1 MSAHYLN
8 LLFTDGARA
17 AQTTA
22 GSRKAYARADG
33 APDEPD
39 PLGPRELEFI
49 AGRDTLYMA
58 TMGKDGWPY
67 LQHRGGPPGFVKALS
82 DRRLGFADFRG
93 NRQFISLGNL
103 ALDGRVSLFFM
114 DYVNRARLK
123 LIGRMRPVSLT
134 DAPDLGAALIDEDYG
149 AVVERGLV
157 VEVEAFDW
165 NCPQHITP
173 RYTLAELAPTLDG
186 LKRRITELE
195 RRLAETGVSTA
206 PAA

>member
-8 LLFTDGARA
+8 LLFTEGARA

-49 AGRDTLYMA
+49 AGRDMLYMA
-58 TMGKDGWPY
+58 TAGKDGWPY

-114 DYVNRARLK
+114 DYVNRVRLK

-186 LKRRITELE
+186 LKRRIAELE

>member
-8 LLFTDGARA
+8 LLFTEGARA
-17 AQTTA
+17 AQTAA
-22 GSRKAYARADG
+22 GSRKAYARADD
-33 APDEPD
+33 APDQPD
-39 PLGPRELEFI
+39 VLGMRELEFI
-49 AGRDTLYMA
+49 AARDTLYMA
-58 TMGKDGWPY
+58 TVGKDGWPY

-82 DRRLGFADFRG
+82 GCRLGFADFRG

-123 LIGRMRPVSLT
+123 LIGRMRAVSLA
-134 DAPDLGAALIDEDYG
+134 DAPELQVALVDEDYG

-157 VEVEAFDW
+157 IDVEAFDW

-173 RYTLAELAPTLDG
+173 RYTLAELEPALDT
-186 LKRRITELE
+186 LKRRIAELE
-195 RRLAETGVSTA
+195 RQLAESGTSITSNA
-206 PAA
+206 

>member
-17 AQTTA
+17 AQTAA
-22 GSRKAYARADG
+22 GSRKAYARADD
-33 APDEPD
+33 APDQPD
-39 PLGPRELEFI
+39 VLGPRELEFI
-49 AGRDTLYMA
+49 AARDSLYMA
-58 TMGKDGWPY
+58 TLGKDGWPY
-67 LQHRGGPPGFVKALS
+67 LQHRGGPPGFVKTLS
-82 DRRLGFADFRG
+82 DRHLGFADFRG

-103 ALDGRVSLFFM
+103 APDGRVSLFFM

-123 LIGRMRPVSLT
+123 LLGRMRAVSLA
-134 DAPDLGAALIDEDYG
+134 DAPGLQAALVDEDYG

-173 RYTLAELAPTLDG
+173 RYTLAELEPALDT
-186 LKRRITELE
+186 LKRRIAELE
-195 RRLAETGVSTA
+195 GQLAESGTSITSNA
-206 PAA
+206 

>member
-8 LLFTDGARA
+8 LLFTEGARA
-17 AQTTA
+17 AQTAA
-22 GSRKAYARADG
+22 GSRKTYARADD
-33 APDEPD
+33 APDQPD
-39 PLGPRELEFI
+39 LLGMRELEFI
-49 AGRDTLYMA
+49 AARDTLYMA
-58 TMGKDGWPY
+58 TVGKDGWPY

-82 DRRLGFADFRG
+82 GRRLGFADFRG

-123 LIGRMRPVSLT
+123 LIGRMRPVSLA
-134 DAPDLGAALIDEDYG
+134 DAPDLQAALVDEDYG

-157 VEVEAFDW
+157 IDIEAFDW

-173 RYTLAELAPTLDG
+173 RYTLAELEPALDTLKG
-186 LKRRITELE
+186 RIAELE
-195 RRLAETGVSTA
+195 RLLAESGVSIT
-206 PAA
+206 PKT

>member
-8 LLFTDGARA
+8 LLFTEGARA

-22 GSRKAYARADG
+22 GSRKAYSRADH

-39 PLGPRELEFI
+39 SLGSRELEFI
-49 AGRDTLYMA
+49 AARDTIYMA
-58 TMGKDGWPY
+58 TTGRDGWPY
-67 LQHRGGPPGFVKALS
+67 LQHRGGPPGFVKVLS
-82 DRRLGFADFRG
+82 DRHLGFADFRG

-103 ALDGRVSLFFM
+103 AIDTRVSLFFM

-123 LIGRMRPVSLT
+123 LIGRMQAVALT
-134 DAPDLGAALIDEDYG
+134 DAPDLAAALIDEDYG

-157 VEVEAFDW
+157 IEVEAFDW

-186 LKRRITELE
+186 LKQRIVELE
-195 RRLAETGVSTA
+195 RRLAETGESTLP
-206 PAA
+206 PA